1 MPVGPGKYRVI
12 TTSSGEKIRLHW
24 TLGGKVNEAKNLRT
38 GKVHTAKEFAADRA
52 KADAKKRKMNK
63 KKKGM

>member
-24 TLGGKVNEAKNLRT
+24 TPGGKVNEAKNLRT
-38 GKVHTAKEFAADRA
+38 GKVHTPAEF
-52 KADAKKRKMNK
+52 KADAKKRAARK
-63 KKKGM
+63 KKMK

>member
-38 GKVHTAKEFAADRA
+38 GKVHTASEF

>member
-24 TLGGKVNEAKNLRT
+24 TPSGKVNEAKNLRT
-38 GKVHTAKEFAADRA
+38 GKVHTPAEF
-52 KADAKKRKMNK
+52 KADAKKRAARK
-63 KKKGM
+63 KKMK

>member
-12 TTSSGEKIRLHW
+12 TTSSGEKVRLHW
-24 TLGGKVNEAKNLRT
+24 TPGGKVNEAKNLRSGET
-38 GKVHTAKEFAADRA
+38 HTPKEFREDE
-52 KADAKKRKMNK
+52 KKRKKNK

>member
-24 TLGGKVNEAKNLRT
+24 TTGNKVNEAKNLRT
-38 GKVHTAKEFAADRA
+38 GKVHTPAEF
-52 KADAKKRKMNK
+52 KADAKKRAMNK
-63 KKKGM
+63 KKKGKM